1 MNIQNSESPINRV
14 EPLEIKILRSGVRH
28 YFGENDLFRG
38 KKIKIIDSL
47 VLDLTYTEKA
57 NAVIPEALVKK
68 CFVTFVSKGKE
79 AINRLPLIAL
89 IPSQNNGRR
98 LLFDDIE
105 IDFAKSYIEFSE
117 TTSVAENVGKAIPFS
132 FYFNE

>member
-14 EPLEIKILRSGVRH
+14 EPLEIKITSARVRH

-38 KKIKIIDSL
+38 KKIKVIDSL
-47 VLDLTYTEKA
+47 VLDITHTEKA
-57 NAVIPEALVKK
+57 NEVIPEALVKK
-68 CFVTFVSKGKE
+68 CFCTFVSNGKE
-79 AINRLPLIAL
+79 AINRIPLIAL
-89 IPSQNNGRR
+89 VPSENNGRR
-98 LLFDDIE
+98 LLLNDVE

-117 TTSVAENVGKAIPFS
+117 TTSLAENVGKAVPFT

>member
-1 MNIQNSESPINRV
+1 MNTQNSESPINRV
-14 EPLEIKILRSGVRH
+14 EPLEIKISSSRVRH

-38 KKIKIIDSL
+38 KKIKIVDSL
-47 VLDLTYTEKA
+47 ALDLTFTEKA
-57 NAVIPEALVKK
+57 NEVIPEVLVRK
-68 CFVTFVSKGKE
+68 CFVTFVSNGKE
-79 AINRLPLIAL
+79 MINRIPLIAL

-98 LLFDDIE
+98 LLLADIE

-117 TTSVAENVGKAIPFS
+117 TTSLQANVGKSVPFN